1 MAKGIDFGNPTPL
14 YEQIIQDLRS
24 KIQRGE
30 LRPGERIETQQE
42 LAEKYNVSLI
52 TVKNALAQLV
62 SEGVL
67 YTRVGRGT
75 YVADKPARRINL
87 TPHKTIGLVLRDLKH
102 PYFSMIVH
110 SVEERA
116 YELGF
121 NVLLSSSSGMMEK
134 EEGQIK
140 HFRSMGVDG
149 MIIASLSLEYRATEY
164 LQELHREEFPYIMV
178 SYIHDP
184 EYWYVGSDH
193 EHGGFMA
200 TQHLINLGYSSIG
213 YVHVGKGNL
222 LSEVRKNGY
231 YRALTENDI
240 PFHNEN
246 IFVLGTTEADAGKDR
261 FELGYQ
267 FGKAFKAAAH
277 RPRALFFYND
287 IVALGFLQA
296 ARDVNI
302 SVPDD
307 VAVVGFDDSVVA
319 RFAPVPLTTI
329 HQPVDLIGR
338 SAVDII
344 QKRIDKGDIGNRTIL
359 KPSLVVRDSC
369 GAKKLGRATPD
380 MLEAGRSRAM

>member
-14 YEQIIQDLRS
+14 YEQIINDIRS
-24 KIQRGE
+24 KIEHGE
-30 LRPGERIETQQE
+30 LQAGERIETQQE
-42 LAEKYNVSLI
+42 LAVKYNVSLI

-67 YTRVGRGT
+67 FTRVGRGT
-75 YVADKPARRINL
+75 YVAEKTTRRINL
-87 TPHKTIGLVLRDLKH
+87 SPHKTIGLVLRDLKH

-149 MIIASLSLEYRATEY
+149 LVIASLSMEYRATGY
-164 LQELHREEFPYIMV
+164 IQELHREEFPYIMV

-193 EHGGFMA
+193 EHGGFLA
-200 TQHLINLGYSSIG
+200 TEHLINLGHPSIG

-231 YRALTENDI
+231 YRALTEYEI

-246 IFVLGTTEADAGKDR
+246 VFVLGTTDADIGKDR
-261 FELGYQ
+261 YELGYQ
-267 FGKAFKAAAH
+267 FGKKFRSIANA
-277 RPRALFFYND
+277 PRALFFYND

-296 ARDVNI
+296 VKENDIN
-302 SVPDD
+302 VPDD
-307 VAVVGFDDSVVA
+307 VAIVGFDDSVMA
-319 RFAPVPLTTI
+319 RFAPVSLTTI
-329 HQPVDLIGR
+329 HQPVDMIGR
-338 SAVDII
+338 MAVDII
-344 QKRIDKGDIGNRTIL
+344 QKRIEKGDIGNRTIL
-359 KPSLVVRDSC
+359 KPTIVVRDSC
-369 GAKKLGRATPD
+369 GARKKRVVGKDT
-380 MLEAGRSRAM
+380 LEDSTRSI